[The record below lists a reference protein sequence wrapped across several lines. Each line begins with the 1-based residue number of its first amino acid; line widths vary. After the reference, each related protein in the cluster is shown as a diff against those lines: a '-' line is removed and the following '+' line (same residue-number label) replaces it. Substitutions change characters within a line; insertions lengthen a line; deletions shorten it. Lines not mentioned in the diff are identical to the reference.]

1 MKSFSAKI
9 CKTDLYTRPYAQK
22 LRVATY
28 YDPTVSWPQAENVA
42 LLSSAMTKGEQI
54 FAWLAGPKD
63 QGTFHEQRRAE
74 RITGTCEWLI
84 DTRQFQSW
92 LRHPFD
98 AGDESTL
105 WCQGKAGIGKT
116 MLAYVR
122 PSSIMITSR

>member
-1 MKSFSAKI
+1 MEI
-9 CKTDLYTRPYAQK
+9 CETDLYFRPYAQK
-22 LRVATY
+22 LRVVAY
-28 YDPTVSWPQAENVA
+28 YDPMVAWPQGENAALVSSPMTEAEQ
-42 LLSSAMTKGEQI
+42 T

-92 LRHPFD
+92 LRHPSD
-98 AGDESTL
+98 PGDESIL

-116 MLAYVR
+116 MLVYVR
-122 PSSIMITSR
+122 PSSIII